1 MLGFFAVYGNPITH
15 SKSPFL
21 HNYAFTKL
29 GLSGYYSRILLDK
42 GANLRQNFLSNG
54 LSGANITLPFK
65 EEAFNQCDEVRGVAQ
80 NIGACNTWVLEDKNH
95 LVGYNTDAQGFYEC
109 IKEYKIKNALIIG
122 AGGSAKAVAMIL
134 QSHNIPTTLINRS
147 VQNLSFFAH
156 KGFECYVSSEFKPTC
171 SYDILINTTSAGLND
186 NLLPCDESQLKE
198 LCSCGKY
205 AFDLIYGKC
214 TPFLAL
220 AQSFHLSCS
229 DGKEMLINQAALSF
243 ELFCKQKYNKYN
255 LEIQRIAS
263 FMNEIL

>member
-1 MLGFFAVYGNPITH
+1 MLGFFAVYGNPIVH

-21 HNYAFTKL
+21 HNYAFEKL
-29 GLSGYYSRILLDK
+29 GLSGYYSRILLDV
-42 GANLRQNFLSNG
+42 GANLRRNFLSNG

-65 EEAFNQCDEVRGVAQ
+65 EEAFCQCDEVRGVAQ
-80 NIGACNTWVLEDKNH
+80 NIGACNTWVLESRKH

-109 IKEYKIKNALIIG
+109 IKEYKINNALIIG
-122 AGGSAKAVAMIL
+122 AGGSAKAIAMIL

-147 VQNLSFFAH
+147 APNLGFFAD

-186 NLLPCDESQLKE
+186 NVLPCDEAQLKE
-198 LCSCGKY
+198 LCSCAKY
-205 AFDLIYGKC
+205 AFELIYGKL

-220 AQSFHLSCS
+220 AQSFDLVCA

-243 ELFCKQKYNKYN
+243 ELFCKQKFNRDN
-255 LEIQRIAS
+255 LDIQSIKAFMGEIS
-263 FMNEIL
+263 